1 MRSERES
8 RRGRRILGILA
19 GAILVLVPLVNGCS
33 SNVAAPELAA
43 EDIPR
48 FVMAGNF
55 PDHIYRMEPGDTLQI
70 RYTYHPDMNQEIVVL
85 PDGKISAQLVGEIP
99 VSGMTTRELEQ
110 LLVQKTSENLR
121 DPEVVVSVSKF
132 AERTVYIGGEVE
144 KPGTIPYRKGLRPL
158 QAIISAGG
166 FRETARPDSVI
177 LVRTGGSETQFI
189 SRKLNLTD
197 STGGLEEPL
206 VLAPHDVIFVP
217 RSSIAEANLWVKQHI
232 TELIPFF
239 KGSAGVTYRTGP

>member
-1 MRSERES
+1 MRSERGS
-8 RRGRRILGILA
+8 RRRRRIFLILA
-19 GAILVLVPLVNGCS
+19 GAILVVLPLVNGCGS
-33 SNVAAPELAA
+33 TVAAPALTV

-48 FVMAGNF
+48 FSMAGNF

-85 PDGKISAQLVGEIP
+85 PDGKISVQLVGEIP

-110 LLVQKTSENLR
+110 SLAQKTSENLR
-121 DPEVVVSVSKF
+121 DPEVIVSVSKF

-166 FRETARPDSVI
+166 FRETARADSVI

-197 STGGLEEPL
+197 STGGIEEPL
-206 VLAPHDVIFVP
+206 ILAPHDVIFVP

-232 TELIPFF
+232 TELIPFL